1 MKNAQKSRIF
11 VVEPNGRARMTRQF
25 MGIRKYPHVVPGSI
39 VVVPEKEK
47 NKGKIGDAA
56 TLAAIASI
64 LASATTIVLLITT
77 LK

>member
-1 MKNAQKSRIF
+1 
-11 VVEPNGRARMTRQF
+11 
-25 MGIRKYPHVVPGSI
+25 